1 MSDTGSDAYCDGCRE
16 SKHCNEF
23 GPDCGYYCACAC
35 TNGWM
40 RSYRNYS
47 YHGLLD
53 NPLAHFI
60 WRKLFCRIRWHLW
73 DEVLSSSSNDP
84 QRRHYLF
91 CDACN
96 ETVDIAPGEEFA

>member
-1 MSDTGSDAYCDGCRE
+1 MNDAVCAPCRAN
-16 SKHCNEF
+16 KHCNEE
-23 GPDCGYYCACAC
+23 PDWNAGYYCMCSC
-35 TNGWM
+35 PNEWM

-73 DEVLSSSSNDP
+73 DEVLSSTAADP

-91 CDACN
+91 CDACD
-96 ETVDIAPGEEFA
+96 ETVDIAP